1 MYAKAMI
8 GIKSWL
14 EPPLTHIRLKT
25 VYDRNINSYGS
36 QKKKTPKIV
45 RNAQGTPLSSSGGRQ
60 SFTMQHRFSFGS
72 CTWAQLVKYIERDNS
87 EQFKVMFL

>member
-1 MYAKAMI
+1 MYAKAMM
-8 GIKSWL
+8 GISPGQNS
-14 EPPLTHIRLKT
+14 PPYIRLKT
-25 VYDRNINSYGS
+25 VYDRNEILTVVKKNSQDCQECLG
-36 QKKKTPKIV
+36 
-45 RNAQGTPLSSSGGRQ
+45 NAALFFWGRQ

>member
-36 QKKKTPKIV
+36 QKKKNSQDCQECLG
-45 RNAQGTPLSSSGGRQ
+45 NAALFFWGPTKLYYA
-60 SFTMQHRFSFGS
+60 
-72 CTWAQLVKYIERDNS
+72 AQI
-87 EQFKVMFL
+87 